1 MTKYV
6 ALLRGINVG
15 GRTIKMDALRDL
27 FGSLDYKDVKTLL
40 ASGNVVFEAG
50 TASPAALRAK
60 IEKAIAA
67 EFGYAVH
74 ILLRSE
80 KEIAVLM
87 KSAPF
92 KGVKATPKTRFYIT
106 FLSEKPKSNLK
117 IPYAS
122 LGGGY
127 VIRAVRPGH
136 IESVL
141 DLAKG
146 GTIDAMAI
154 LEKEFGTHITT
165 RNWNTVEKIHKLMI
179 A

>member
-15 GRTIKMDALRDL
+15 GRTIKMDALREM
-27 FGSLDYKDVKTLL
+27 FASLGYRNVKTLL
-40 ASGNVVFEAG
+40 ASGNVVFEGG
-50 TASPAALRAK
+50 TASPDAVKTK
-60 IEKAIAA
+60 IERAIAA
-67 EFGYAVH
+67 EFGYQVH

-80 KEIAVLM
+80 KEIAALM

-92 KGVKATPKTRFYIT
+92 KGVKTTPKTRFYIT

-127 VIRAVRPGH
+127 VIRAVWPGH
-136 IESVL
+136 VESVL

-154 LEKEFGTHITT
+154 LEKEFGKEITT
-165 RNWNTVEKIHKLMI
+165 RNWNTVEKIYKLMT